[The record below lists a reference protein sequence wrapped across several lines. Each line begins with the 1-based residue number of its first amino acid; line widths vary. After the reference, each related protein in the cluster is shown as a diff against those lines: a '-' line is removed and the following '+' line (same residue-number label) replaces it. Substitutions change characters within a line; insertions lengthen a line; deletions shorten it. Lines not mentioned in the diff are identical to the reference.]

1 MPRRTI
7 LSEAER
13 EKLKALPNSYNELIR
28 HYTLNEWDV
37 GLIKQRRND
46 HNRLG
51 FAVQLCY
58 LRYPGY
64 VLPIG
69 EAVSP
74 SLLRYVA
81 KQLKIK
87 ESCWS
92 KYAQRQETRRE
103 HLQILRVYLG
113 LSSFSLGTFRTSLK
127 VLTDVALQTDKGM
140 VLAQYGLD
148 YLRNENVII
157 PPLKVIERLCAMAI
171 AQSNRKI
178 YQTLVAPL
186 SAEHLQKLD
195 ALLTLKPETQITSMA
210 WLRQSPT
217 APNIKNILEHLERLK
232 ILQSLDLP
240 DGLEQKIHKNRLL
253 KMAREGRRMS
263 VDDLGKFETTRRYAT
278 IVTIV
283 IEAKATIIDEIIDL
297 HDRIIGKLFNRAKR
311 QHEAEFQQSGKAI
324 NDKVRLYHLIGNV
337 LLQAKEAG
345 EDPFAAIETVISWDD
360 FTESLREAQKLA
372 QPENFDYVH
381 RIGRSYSQ
389 IRRYVPAFLNT
400 LQFGGAPTAKG
411 ILTALDILKRLD
423 EGSLSKFPEDA
434 PIGFVKKRWQPL
446 VITEK
451 GLDKR
456 FYELC
461 LLSELKNSLRSGDIW
476 VKGSRQFKDFNDYL
490 LPIDEFAALKQSN
503 HLPLGLVQDC
513 EQYLQDRLGLL
524 EEQLQKVNQMAKGN
538 QLPDVIISESGLKI
552 TPLDKAVPKEASA
565 LIQQLSGL
573 LPPIKITELLMEV
586 DEWINFT
593 CHFTHLKN
601 GDAPR
606 EKTSLLTVILADAI
620 NLGLTKMAKSSPDMT
635 YAKLSWHQAWH
646 VRDETYS
653 LAISELVNAQLK
665 QPLAAHW
672 GDGTTSSSDGQRFPV
687 GSYAKR
693 GGNINPKYGSE
704 PGLQFYTH
712 VSDQYSPFYTQ
723 VINVGVRDSTY
734 VLDGLL
740 YHESDLRIEEHYTD
754 TAGFTDHVFALMHL
768 FGFRF
773 APRIRDLAD
782 KRLFVS
788 GRLTDYPA
796 LSELLGGTVNPHK
809 IRSHWDDIL
818 RFVASIRQGTVTA
831 SLMIRKLSSY
841 PRQNGLALALREVG
855 RIERSLFMLEWFQS
869 LDLRRRVQVG
879 LNKGEARNAL
889 SRAVFFNR
897 LGELRDR
904 NFDHHLYR
912 ASGLNLVTAAIIL
925 WNTVYLQRAILSLE
939 QSGQFID
946 PILLQYLSPLGWEHI
961 SLTGDYIW
969 KSPQVPKPLL

>member
-7 LSEAER
+7 LSEAEGETLR
-13 EKLKALPNSYNELIR
+13 ALPSNQDELIR
-28 HYTLNEWDV
+28 YYTLNELDLA
-37 GLIKQRRND
+37 LIRQRRND

-64 VLPIG
+64 ALPIG
-69 EAVSP
+69 EDVS
-74 SLLRYVA
+74 STLLSHVS
-81 KQLKIK
+81 KQLEIK
-87 ESCWS
+87 ESCWF

-103 HLQILRVYLG
+103 HLQILRGYLG
-113 LSSFSLGTFRTSLK
+113 LSSFSLKTFRITLK
-127 VLTDVALQTDKGM
+127 VLTDVALQTDKGII
-140 VLAQYGLD
+140 LARYGWD
-148 YLRNENVII
+148 YLRDANVII
-157 PPLKVIERLCAMAI
+157 PPLRVIERLCTMAI
-171 AQSNRKI
+171 SHSNRKI
-178 YQTLVAPL
+178 YQNLIASL
-186 SAEHLQKLD
+186 SVEHLQKLD
-195 ALLTLKPETQITSMA
+195 SLLTLKPETKITLMA
-210 WLRQSPT
+210 WLRQAAT
-217 APNIKNILEHLERLK
+217 APNIKHILEHIERLK
-232 ILQSLDLP
+232 VLQSLNLP

-253 KMAREGRRMS
+253 KMAREGGRMS
-263 VDDLGKFETTRRYAT
+263 VDDLAKFETTRRYAT
-278 IVTIV
+278 IVAIV
-283 IEAKATIIDEIIDL
+283 IETKATVIDEIIDL
-297 HDRIIGKLFNRAKR
+297 HDRIMGKLFNRAKR
-311 QHEAEFQQSGKAI
+311 KHEEEFQKSGKAL
-324 NDKVRLYHLIGNV
+324 NDKVRLYYLVGNA
-337 LLQAKEAG
+337 LLEAKEAG
-345 EDPFAAIETVISWDD
+345 EDPFAAIEAVISWDD
-360 FTESLREAQKLA
+360 FTESLSEAQKLA
-372 QPENFDYVH
+372 QPENFDYLH

-389 IRRYVPAFLNT
+389 IRRYAPGFLKT
-400 LQFGGAPTAKG
+400 LQFGGTPAIQSLLA
-411 ILTALDILKRLD
+411 ALDILKKID
-423 EGSLSKFPEDA
+423 EGILSKLPDDA
-434 PIGFVKKRWQPL
+434 PIDFIKKRWQNL
-446 VITEK
+446 VLTEK
-451 GLDKR
+451 GVDRR
-456 FYELC
+456 FYELY

-490 LPIDEFAALKQSN
+490 LPLNEFAALKQSN
-503 HLPLGLVQDC
+503 KLPLGLVRDC
-513 EQYLQDRLGLL
+513 EQYLQERLLLL
-524 EEQLQKVNQMAKGN
+524 EQQLQKVNQMAKAD

-552 TPLDKAVPKEASA
+552 TPLDKAVPEEASA

-586 DEWINFT
+586 DEWTNFT
-593 CHFTHLKN
+593 RHFTHLKR
-601 GDAPR
+601 GDTP
-606 EKTSLLTVILADAI
+606 TDTMPLLTVILADAI
-620 NLGLTKMAKSSPDMT
+620 NLGLTKMAKSCPDVT
-635 YAKLSWHQAWH
+635 YGNLSWHQAWH
-646 VRDETYS
+646 IRDETYS

-665 QPLAAHW
+665 QPLAFHW

-687 GSYAKR
+687 GSHARR
-693 GGNINPKYGSE
+693 GGNVNPKYGSE

-782 KRLFVS
+782 KRLFVP
-788 GRLTDYPA
+788 GKLTDYPV
-796 LSELLGGTVNPHK
+796 LSELLGGTVNQNK
-809 IRSHWDDIL
+809 IFSHWDDIL
-818 RFVASIRQGTVTA
+818 RFVTSIRQGTVTA

-841 PRQNGLALALREVG
+841 PRQNGLAVALREVG

-925 WNTVYLQRAILSLE
+925 WNTVYLQRAIHSLE
-939 QSGQFID
+939 QSGQFIE
-946 PILLQYLSPLGWEHI
+946 PNLLQYLSPLGWEHI

-969 KSPQVPKPLL
+969 KRR